1 MTDHAMPEKTTPSP
15 APTEAVKETRPAQQ
29 EEPAAPPLPHPLPTR
44 IVTALPDLAIAV
56 VFLITWIAPR
66 TFGDRMVGFLML
78 VMLLEFIIVHAS
90 GFMGSVMFHDPLS
103 ARMKVKALLGFGAF
117 YGIFALGFSLGFQA
131 WWPLWTILLM
141 TLNRMMIVLL
151 GTIPD
156 EQERAYIL
164 GGWAVSA
171 LCYIVFAM
179 LTVFLPLPRFGIT
192 PAEVVAQDL
201 PGSGLWVEQPHRVIA
216 FGFLYFLATGISE
229 LYSHTWLK
237 TAQSSHPDGTAPD
250 RAIDQ
255 SVT

>member
-1 MTDHAMPEKTTPSP
+1 MAQKTTTS
-15 APTEAVKETRPAQQ
+15 AALADAVKA
-29 EEPAAPPLPHPLPTR
+29 EPAAPPLQNPLPAR
-44 IVTALPDLAIAV
+44 IVTALPDLTIAA

-66 TFGDRMVGFLML
+66 TFGERMVGFLML
-78 VMLLEFIIVHAS
+78 VMLLEFIIIHSS

-103 ARMKVKALLGFGAF
+103 ARMKIKALLGFGVF

-151 GTIPD
+151 GNIPD
-156 EQERAYIL
+156 QQERAYIL

-171 LCYIVFAM
+171 ICYILLAM

-192 PAEVVAQDL
+192 QAEVVLQNL

-237 TAQSSHPDGTAPD
+237 PAQTTRPDGTGVADEP
-250 RAIDQ
+250 A
-255 SVT
+255 T